1 MKAIITTDQKVYQL
15 YLLQNSLTFMDARQI
30 ARKSDLD
37 GTEFDEVIDLDPN
50 SNVTD
55 WVRDRIKS
63 KTLEN
68 N

>member
-63 KTLEN
+63 KLLQE
-68 N
+68 

>member
-1 MKAIITTDQKVYQL
+1 MKKAIITTDQKVYQL

-37 GTEFDEVIDLDPN
+37 GTEFDEVIDLDPK

-63 KTLEN
+63 KTLSE
-68 N
+68 

>member
-1 MKAIITTDQKVYQL
+1 MIAILTTDKQIYE
-15 YLLQNSLTFMDARQI
+15 NFRMEHNIDARQI
-30 ARKSDLD
+30 CRKSDLD
-37 GTEFDEVIDLDPN
+37 GTVYDMVYDLDPKQ
-50 SNVTD
+50 NVTD

>member
-1 MKAIITTDQKVYQL
+1 MTAVITTDTKVFQL
-15 YLLQNSLTFMDARQI
+15 YLLQNSLTFKDARQI
-30 ARKSDLD
+30 CRKDDLD
-37 GTEFDEVIDLDPN
+37 GTVYDDVIDLDPK

>member
-1 MKAIITTDQKVYQL
+1 MLAIITTDQKVYQL

-37 GTEFDEVIDLDPN
+37 GTEFDEVIDLDPK

-63 KTLEN
+63 KTLSE
-68 N
+68 

>member
-15 YLLQNSLTFMDARQI
+15 YLLQNSLTFKDARMI

-37 GTEFDEVIDLDPN
+37 GTVFDEVIDLDPK

-55 WVRDRIKS
+55 WVRDRINRR
-63 KTLEN
+63 EQN
-68 N
+68 

>member
-37 GTEFDEVIDLDPN
+37 GTEFDEVIDLDPK

>member
-1 MKAIITTDQKVYQL
+1 MLAIITTDQKVYQL

-37 GTEFDEVIDLDPN
+37 DTIYDDVIDLDPN